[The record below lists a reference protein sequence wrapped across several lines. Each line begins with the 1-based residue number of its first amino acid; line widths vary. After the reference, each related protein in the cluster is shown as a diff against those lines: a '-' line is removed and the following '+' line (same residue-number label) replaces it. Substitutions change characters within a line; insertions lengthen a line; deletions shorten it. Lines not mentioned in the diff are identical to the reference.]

1 MVIDNFNLY
10 FSKIKQEIIR
20 RIFIILFILSANYF
34 FGQNYIDTLSIKI
47 NEAKNDS
54 IKINIYYRASI
65 STEKLNTKQLD
76 SVYNL
81 MLETGR
87 NSKEKRML
95 AYALVQQGRWHHIRK
110 EYSQALE
117 KHFAAL
123 KESEKINYMYGRI
136 IAHNRIGAIYLDDK
150 NNDLAIKQYHYSVPL
165 AIAINDSD
173 DLSENYSSLGTAYTN
188 KKNYDSSLL
197 YHLKSLDIRLKKSNK
212 KNLANTYNNIG
223 LVYKGLKDYEKATDF
238 LIKALN
244 IRTEIKDKKGIAGSK
259 INIGNVLNL
268 KKDYLQALVYLNEGA
283 KIAYDV
289 KQAEFYCNGLLGI
302 KNSYAG
308 LQKWKECSFAWD
320 AYKQAS
326 DSVKAEKIKKDIIE
340 LETKYESDRKDVDLK
355 LQEEQ
360 IKSKTAQNSKQQIL
374 IMASVIALL
383 MSLIAVFFIYRSFRL
398 NKKNAVQLAFK
409 NHLIE
414 EKNKEITDSI
424 NYARLI
430 QQSLLASETMLNKN
444 LKEYFILYIPKDIV
458 SGDFYWAAETNKGFL
473 LACVDCTGHGVP
485 GAFMSLIGK
494 ENLDKAIVSTNSPK
508 QILSELNKG
517 VKRSLNQN
525 SGNGNRDGMDAAIIR
540 IEDQADGKAKVF
552 YAGAN
557 RPFWILRKGGAGILE
572 IKATKQAI
580 GGFTEDNQEFEEHE
594 LLLEKGDS
602 IFISTDGYA
611 DQFGSE
617 KNKKLTT
624 KRFKELL
631 ISLQNLSAA
640 VQKDKLEEFFIS
652 WKGKNEQ
659 LDDLLVIAIK
669 I

>member
-1 MVIDNFNLY
+1 
-10 FSKIKQEIIR
+10 
-20 RIFIILFILSANYF
+20 
-34 FGQNYIDTLSIKI
+34 
-47 NEAKNDS
+47 
-54 IKINIYYRASI
+54 
-65 STEKLNTKQLD
+65 
-76 SVYNL
+76 
-81 MLETGR
+81 MLETGKSSS
-87 NSKEKRML
+87 NKNMY
-95 AYALVQQGRWHHIRK
+95 AFALVQQGRWHHARK
-110 EYSQALE
+110 EYSKALE

-123 KESEKINYMYGRI
+123 KESERINYMYGRI
-136 IAHNRIGAIYLDDK
+136 ITHNRIGAIYLDDK
-150 NNDLAIKQYHYSVPL
+150 SNDLAIKQYHYSIPL
-165 AIAINDSD
+165 AIAIHDSD
-173 DLSENYSSLGTAYTN
+173 DLSENYSALGTAYTN
-188 KKNYDSSLL
+188 KKNYDSSLF
-197 YHLKSLDIRLKKSNK
+197 YHLKSLDIRLKRPSK

-223 LVYKGLKDYEKATDF
+223 LVYKGLKDYDKATDF
-238 LIKALN
+238 LIKSLELR
-244 IRTEIKDKKGIAGSK
+244 IQVKDKRGIAGSK
-259 INIGNVLNL
+259 INIGNLLNL
-268 KKDYLQALVYLNEGA
+268 KKDFEKALVYLNEGTDL
-283 KIAYDV
+283 AYDV

-308 LQKWKECSFAWD
+308 MQRWKECSFAWD

-326 DSVKAEKIKKDIIE
+326 DSVKTEKIKKDIME
-340 LETKYESDRKDVDLK
+340 LETKYDSDRKDADLK

-360 IKSKTAQNSKQQIL
+360 IISKTAQNSKQRIL
-374 IMASVIALL
+374 IIASVIALL
-383 MSLIAVFFIYRSFRL
+383 MALIAVFFIYRSFRL
-398 NKKNAVQLAFK
+398 NKKNAIQLAFK

-444 LKEYFILYIPKDIV
+444 LKEYFILYKPKDIV
-458 SGDFYWAAETNKGFL
+458 SGDFYWAAETTKGFL

-525 SGNGNRDGMDAAIIR
+525 SGNGNRDGMDAALIR
-540 IEDQADGKAKVF
+540 IEEQGGGKAKVI

-557 RPFWILRKGGAGILE
+557 RPLLVLKNGDTQIEE

-580 GGFTEDNQEFEEHE
+580 GGFTSDDQEFEEHE
-594 LLLEKGDS
+594 IILNKGDS
-602 IFISTDGYA
+602 VFISTDGYA

-617 KNKKLTT
+617 KNKKMTT

-631 ISLQNLSAA
+631 ISLQALNSAD
-640 VQKDKLEEFFIS
+640 QKNKLDEFFNT

-659 LDDLLVIAIK
+659 LDDLLVIGIR